1 MKHKIVLAVISLL
14 LISCQSKNEV
24 NLPIQGTWKLFSA
37 ILIEKGDTSIT
48 DYSKKV
54 SFIKI
59 INESHFAFLNH
70 DLNNGKDSTA
80 SYSSGGG
87 KYEIKGNKY
96 IEHLE
101 YCTDRAWEEH
111 DFEFILEIKNDTLI
125 QTGFEKVVEKGID
138 RLNIEKYVR
147 LK

>member
-1 MKHKIVLAVISLL
+1 
-14 LISCQSKNEV
+14 V

-37 ILIEKGDTSIT
+37 ILIEKGDTSII

-70 DLNNGKDSTA
+70 DLNLGKDSTA

-87 KYEIKGNKY
+87 KYEINGNKY

-101 YCTDRAWEEH
+101 YCTDRNWEGH
-111 DFEFILEIKNDTLI
+111 DFQFSLEIIGDTLI
-125 QTGFEKVVEKGID
+125 QTGIEKIESEGIN
-138 RLNIEKYVR
+138 RLNIEKYIK

>member
-1 MKHKIVLAVISLL
+1 MKYKIVFTLISLFTF
-14 LISCQSKNEV
+14 SCQSIKEE

-70 DLNNGKDSTA
+70 DLNHGKDSTA
-80 SYSSGGG
+80 S
-87 KYEIKGNKY
+87 
-96 IEHLE
+96 
-101 YCTDRAWEEH
+101 
-111 DFEFILEIKNDTLI
+111 F
-125 QTGFEKVVEKGID
+125 
-138 RLNIEKYVR
+138 
-147 LK
+147 

>member
-48 DYSKKV
+48 DYSKKI

-70 DLNNGKDSTA
+70 DLNHGKDSTA

>member
-1 MKHKIVLAVISLL
+1 MKYKIVFTLISLFTF
-14 LISCQSKNEV
+14 SCQSIKEE

-101 YCTDRAWEEH
+101 YCTDRAWEGH
-111 DFEFILEIKNDTLI
+111 DFEFVLEIKNDTLI
-125 QTGFEKVVEKGID
+125 QTGFEKVPEKGID
-138 RLNIEKYVR
+138 RLNIEKYVL

>member
-1 MKHKIVLAVISLL
+1 MKHKIVLAVISFF
-14 LISCQSKNEV
+14 LISCQSKKEE

-37 ILIEKGDTSIT
+37 ILIEKGDTSII

-101 YCTDRAWEEH
+101 YCTDRAWEGH
-111 DFEFILEIKNDTLI
+111 DFEFTLEIKNDTLI

-138 RLNIEKYVR
+138 QLNIEKYVL

>member
-59 INESHFAFLNH
+59 INDSHFAFLNH
-70 DLNNGKDSTA
+70 DLNHGKDSTA

>member
-70 DLNNGKDSTA
+70 DLNHGKDSTA

>member
-101 YCTDRAWEEH
+101 YCTDRAWERH